1 MTEFTPEW
9 IAGAREVVGND
20 DASPSGQIAFIV
32 LDHIERLQA
41 RVAELEN
48 SQVQEYHVPPE
59 SFNDLMEIFRQGTKD
74 GTIIIK
80 NLTTS
85 NAGLKQK
92 KIEQLEEII
101 QASRNRIAEL
111 EAKWKV
117 YCTADGDYPAIGL
130 MTIFED
136 YAETYIG
143 GFDDGYWFDQNKG
156 QLEDTVGEVY
166 WKPLISLES
175 QYAKQESEG

>member
-1 MTEFTPEW
+1 MKFTEDVIKSCRMCAVF
-9 IAGAREVVGND
+9 
-20 DASPSGQIAFIV
+20 
-32 LDHIERLQA
+32 LDEPACSVFNLALDEIERLQA
-41 RVAELEN
+41 RV
-48 SQVQEYHVPPE
+48 Q
-59 SFNDLMEIFRQGTKD
+59 
-74 GTIIIK
+74 
-80 NLTTS
+80 
-85 NAGLKQK
+85 
-92 KIEQLEEII
+92 
-101 QASRNRIAEL
+101 EL
-111 EAKWKV
+111 EAERKV

-175 QYAKQESEG
+175 QYAKQESEGEGE